1 MATSLWIGTTGLSGS
16 EKQLDVIANNL
27 ANANTPGFKASDTF
41 FNSMLSQNLSGGS
54 EQRVGQGVGVSAI
67 TKIFDQGS
75 FESSGNATDVAIDG
89 SGFFIIKDTDGK
101 TLYTRAGGFEVNKEG
116 FLSDKNNYTVQG
128 HMFDE
133 TGVTENTAMTDLDLR
148 NVQSVPEASTTFS
161 LGLTLDSQTAT
172 GTTFDVSQVLYD
184 SRGAEHTLSTIFTKT
199 ENASYWG
206 VQNTLDGGAAEEQG
220 YSGLKFNAQG
230 LVEMLYIANA
240 DSPAIATSGD
250 GDATMEVTNAGQLY
264 KDSTAPIVLTRGAD
278 ANTWTITADGGYTGM
293 TLNLGTSGADDLLGI
308 DMDGVGGDDIT
319 VTLTNTWAA
328 ADTISFNILQSE
340 VAVADQTVRFYAAGG
355 AMADGASIGVEG
367 DLTWNLVGD
376 GAESIR
382 SFAST
387 SKVSSLVID
396 GYAPGTVTGLDVKAN
411 GIVEGMFSNGQRQN
425 VARLMLA
432 DFANLQ
438 GLSMTGSYFLETN
451 ESGPVV
457 INKPATG
464 GLGAIQSHSIEM
476 SNTDTGREFIK
487 MIMAQRAYQSSAKV
501 ITTAD
506 QMTQVLMN
514 VKQ

>member
-41 FNSMLSQNLSGGS
+41 FNSMLSQNLAGGS
-54 EQRVGQGVGVSAI
+54 QQRVGQGVGVSAI

-89 SGFFIIKDTDGK
+89 NGFFIVKDSDNR
-101 TLYTRAGGFEVNKEG
+101 TLYTRAGGFEVNKTG
-116 FLSDKNNYTVQG
+116 FLADKNDYTVQG

-133 TGVTENTAMTDLDLR
+133 TGLIEDTSLTDMDLR
-148 NVQSVPEASTTFS
+148 NIQSVPKSSTTFS
-161 LGLTLDSQTAT
+161 LGLTLDSQTKT
-172 GTTFDVSQVLYD
+172 GETFDVSQVLYD
-184 SRGAEHTLSTIFTKT
+184 SRGAEHSLSTTFMKT

-206 VQNTLDGGAAEEQG
+206 VKTTMDGAEAEAQQ
-220 YSGLKFNAQG
+220 YSGIKFDSQG
-230 LVEMLYIANA
+230 LVEMVYTA
-240 DSPAIATSGD
+240 DVTPAPAVTTAGD
-250 GDATMEVTNAGQLY
+250 GDAVLKVNNSGQLY
-264 KDSTAPIVLTRGAD
+264 KDTTAPIVLTRGAD
-278 ANTWTITADGGYTGM
+278 TNTWTFTNGGYENM
-293 TLNLGTSGADDLLGI
+293 SLNYGISGADDLIGI
-308 DMDGVGGDDIT
+308 DMDGIGGDDIT
-319 VTLTNTWAA
+319 FTLTGAWALDDA
-328 ADTISFNILQSE
+328 ISFNIVQNE
-340 VAVADQTVRFYAAGG
+340 EAAVDKTVRFYAAGG
-355 AMADGASIGVEG
+355 ALADGATIGLEG
-367 DLTWNLVGD
+367 DLTWNLVGE
-376 GAESIR
+376 GAENIR
-382 SFAST
+382 SFAAT
-387 SKVSSLVID
+387 SKVASLTID
-396 GYAPGTVTGLDVKAN
+396 GYAPGTVTSLDVKPN
-411 GIVEGMFSNGQRQN
+411 GLVEGMFSNGQRQN

-438 GLSMTGSYFLETN
+438 GLNMTGSYFVETN

-464 GLGAIQSHSIEM
+464 GLGQIQSHSIEM